1 MRGLPVV
8 WLLALIVACPKQVEG
23 PDRHPVEQPPPGDE
37 EVAESTPDWIERIGS
52 DDDWIQ
58 MAYRPAYQTAA
69 RTEVVKL
76 VIDMEDDWKTYF
88 VQSERWELHYAF
100 AREFIDFPRQH
111 REDWRD
117 HQAFN
122 IEQYRRPNRR
132 FFLASLVRYID
143 ANVWA
148 MELVPGDT
156 IDAERLQRAYNH
168 VRERVFFG
176 SQLRFRAL
184 SPLQQRHAETI
195 GESMLTVDL
204 TALMA
209 RVRYQPLVTGV
220 AYGYIRIVRG
230 ELDVSALRPNDI
242 VVAEHVPS
250 ELPPVSALITS
261 GLQAPLA
268 HVAILS
274 RNRGTPDMAL
284 RDAVNLPEIQQLE
297 GQLVRLAVGPQ
308 EYVLEP
314 TTLREAEIR
323 WRDSRPSRPF
333 VPVRDMDNNTLA
345 DVCSL
350 ELGDIATAGA
360 KASQLGEV
368 CRLQIRNPGGFV
380 VPFHHYG
387 VHLARHGIDGDIEGM
402 LVDAGF
408 QSDSAERA
416 RRLEELRT
424 KIESRPVNRALVREV
439 RRRVRGTQRWIF
451 RSSTNAEDL
460 PGFNGAGLYRS
471 VVVGPNPTEAQVAD
485 ALREVWASVW
495 LQRGYEERDWFRI
508 DQARVAMAI
517 LIQPFVDDVV
527 GNGVAITRNPFDQAR
542 PAVFVNVQTRGG
554 SVTGAGDDEL
564 PEQVLIYT
572 WSEDLEF
579 EVVSRSSRAE
589 GAILTE
595 ADLRALGELLQKIH
609 TQLEPRYADSNAVD
623 VEFLLTRGERRVVVV
638 QARPINV
645 EYAPG
650 TEFREY

>member
-1 MRGLPVV
+1 MTRVSI
-8 WLLALIVACPKQVEG
+8 LLILLSACPTRVEG
-23 PDRHPVEQPPPGDE
+23 PERHPVEQPPPGDE
-37 EVAESTPDWIERIGS
+37 VVADDVPDWIDRI
-52 DDDWIQ
+52 DDHDAWLQ
-58 MAYRPAYQTAA
+58 LAYRPAYQTAA

-76 VIDMEDDWKTYF
+76 LIDMEDDWKTYF

-100 AREFIDFPRQH
+100 ARRFIEFPRSH
-111 REDWRD
+111 VEEWRD

-122 IEQYRRPNRR
+122 IEQYRRPTRR
-132 FFLASLVRYID
+132 FFLASLVRYLD
-143 ANVWA
+143 GGVWA
-148 MELVPGDT
+148 LELVPGDN
-156 IDAERLQRAYNH
+156 IDAERLRRGFEHIRDQVY
-168 VRERVFFG
+168 FG

-195 GESMLTVDL
+195 GDAMPTVDL
-204 TALMA
+204 AALMA

-220 AYGYIRIVRG
+220 AYGYLRIVRG
-230 ELDVSALRPNDI
+230 ELDVSTLRPNDI

-250 ELPPVSALITS
+250 ELPPVSALVTS

-284 RDAVNLPEIQQLE
+284 RDAVDLPEVQALE

-308 EYVLEP
+308 EYVLERA
-314 TTLREAEIR
+314 TLAEAEPR
-323 WRDSRPSRPF
+323 WEASRPSRPF
-333 VPVRDMDNNTLA
+333 VPVRDLDANALV
-345 DVCSL
+345 DVCTLSL
-350 ELGDIATAGA
+350 SDIATAGA

-380 VPFHHYG
+380 VPFHHYAA
-387 VHLARHGIDGDIEGM
+387 HLRRHGIQGDIEGL

-408 QSDSAERA
+408 RSDSGLRA
-416 RRLEELRT
+416 RKLAELRQ
-424 KIESRPVNRALVREV
+424 KIEAGAANRALVRDI
-439 RRRVRGTQRWIF
+439 RRRVAGPQRWIF

-460 PGFNGAGLYRS
+460 PGFNGAGLYSS

-508 DQARVAMAI
+508 DQAQVAMAI

-542 PAVFVNVQTRGG
+542 PAVFVNVQTREG

-579 EVVSRSSRAE
+579 ETISRSTRAQGE
-589 GAILTE
+589 ILTE
-595 ADLRALGELLQKIH
+595 TDLRALGELLQKIH

-623 VEFLLTRGERRVVVV
+623 VEFLLTRGERRIVVV

-650 TEFREY
+650 TEYREY

>member
-1 MRGLPVV
+1 MTRA
-8 WLLALIVACPKQVEG
+8 LALLLLVSACPKQVHG
-23 PDRHPVEQPPPGDE
+23 PTRRTIEQPPPGDE
-37 EVAESTPDWIERIGS
+37 QVAEDVPDWVERI
-52 DDDWIQ
+52 DDPDAWLRL
-58 MAYRPAYQTAA
+58 AYRPAYQTAA

-76 VIDMEDDWKTYF
+76 LVDMEDDWKTYF

-100 AREFIDFPRQH
+100 ARRFIDFPRRHVEQ
-111 REDWRD
+111 WRD

-122 IEQYRRPNRR
+122 VEQYRRPDRR
-132 FFLASLVRYID
+132 FFLASLVRYMD
-143 ANVWA
+143 GNVWA
-148 MELVPGDT
+148 LELVPGDN
-156 IDAERLQRAYNH
+156 IDAERLQRAFEH
-168 VRERVFFG
+168 IRERVFFG

-184 SPLQQRHAETI
+184 SPLQQRHADTI
-195 GESMLTVDL
+195 GDAMPTVDL

-220 AYGYIRIVRG
+220 AYGYLRIVRG

-284 RDAVNLPEIQQLE
+284 RDAVNLPEVQQLE

-308 EYVLEP
+308 EYVLER
-314 TTLREAEIR
+314 TSLREAEIR
-323 WRDSRPSRPF
+323 WRDSRPSQPF
-333 VPVRDMDNNTLA
+333 EPVLDFGPNALVDVCTLA
-345 DVCSL
+345 LD
-350 ELGDIATAGA
+350 DIATAGA

-368 CRLQIRNPGGFV
+368 CRLGIRNPGGFV

-387 VHLARHGIDGDIEGM
+387 VHLHRHGIRDDIEAM

-408 QSDSAERA
+408 RGDSAERA
-416 RRLEELRT
+416 RRLQALRT
-424 KIESRPVNRALVREV
+424 KIESSDVNRALVRDI
-439 RRRVRGTQRWIF
+439 RRRIRGSQRWIF

-471 VVVGPNPTEAQVAD
+471 IVVGPNPTEAQVAD
-485 ALREVWASVW
+485 ALRQVWASVW

-508 DQARVAMAI
+508 DQAQVAMAI

-542 PAVFVNVQTRGG
+542 PAVFVNVQTREG

-579 EVVSRSSRAE
+579 EVISRSTRSQGE
-589 GAILTE
+589 ILTE
-595 ADLRALGELLQKIH
+595 ADLRALGQLLQQIH
-609 TQLEPRYADSNAVD
+609 TQLEPRYQDSNAVD

-638 QARPINV
+638 QARPIQV

-650 TEFREY
+650 TEYREY